1 VLPRL
6 LVIAKAPVPGRSK
19 TRLCPPC
26 SAEQAAELAEA
37 ALADTLD
44 AVSRTECGG
53 RTIVLDGEPGDW
65 LPGGFEVVPQVGGG
79 LADRLADAFGNCGGP
94 ALLIGMDTPQVS
106 PDLLADGLERLG
118 RPGTDAVLGPCP
130 DGGYWAIGMSRP
142 LPGAFEG
149 VPMSTGRTGEA
160 QLNRLRELGLEVDL
174 LDTLSDVDHFADA
187 ALVAAE
193 RPAGRFAE
201 ALRTMEPSLA

>member
-1 VLPRL
+1 MLPRL

-44 AVSRTECGG
+44 AVGRTECGG

-79 LADRLADAFGNCGGP
+79 LGDRLADAFRKCGGP

-130 DGGYWAIGMSRP
+130 DGGYWAIGFSRP
-142 LPGAFEG
+142 HPGAFEG
-149 VPMSTGRTGEA
+149 VPMSTGSTGEI
-160 QLNRLRELGLEVDL
+160 QLERLRELGLEVDL
-174 LDTLSDVDHFADA
+174 LKTLADVDHFADA
-187 ALVAAE
+187 ARVAAE

-201 ALRTMEPSLA
+201 ALRMMEPSLA